1 MRAMNELLG
10 NRIASRRYS
19 PAPIGGRVME
29 AARDTFKKRGFA
41 QVQILS
47 HWPEIV
53 GETLAEYCAPE
64 KLSFPRFSKEEKQ
77 KGPSTG
83 AVLTLRVEG
92 PAAVEIQHLEP
103 QIVSRINA
111 YYGYDAV
118 ARLKLVQGPL
128 PHKPVRKRRKIRAL
142 TPDERKKL
150 GQELESIEETPL
162 RGALARLGER
172 VIGANKR

>member
-10 NRIASRRYS
+10 DKVASRRYA

-29 AARDTFKKRGFA
+29 AARDAFRKRGFA

-53 GETLAEYCAPE
+53 GEMLAEYSAPE
-64 KLSFPRFSKEEKQ
+64 KLSFPRFSKDEKQ

-128 PHKPVRKRRKIRAL
+128 PHKPARRQKRIRAL
-142 TPDERKKL
+142 TPEERKKL
-150 GQELESIEETPL
+150 AQELESIEETPL